1 MDKELFDQ
9 LHQSTK
15 EAVAVAKG
23 EMQPS
28 RIFTIELPKV
38 SATPEISEHSKTV
51 SAAKPKSYTTL
62 RAKMTPESR
71 ARSEE
76 QTRILLQEMQAGNF
90 VGKGQ

>member
-1 MDKELFDQ
+1 MNKDLFDQ
-9 LHQSTK
+9 LHQSAK

-38 SATPEISEHSKTV
+38 SATPETSEHSKTV

-71 ARSEE
+71 AASAAKT
-76 QTRILLQEMQAGNF
+76 QAILQEMQAGNS
-90 VGKGQ
+90 VGK